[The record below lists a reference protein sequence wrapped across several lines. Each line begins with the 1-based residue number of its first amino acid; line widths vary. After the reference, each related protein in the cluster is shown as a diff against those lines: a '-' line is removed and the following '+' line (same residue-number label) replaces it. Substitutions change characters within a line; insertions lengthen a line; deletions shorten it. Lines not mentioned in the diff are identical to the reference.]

1 MTQTPTA
8 VDQAEAKPEADAVPR
23 GYWKNAAGA
32 LVPITKIKPI
42 DKARDALVRDIA
54 GRALAMNGALASFK
68 TQVMAEIDAFVAQS
82 AAEYGVTVRGSVGKG
97 NITLTSFDGS
107 LKVERQVS
115 ERIAFDERLQIA
127 KAKIDKLVHK
137 WGKGANH
144 NLQALVNHAFR
155 VDKAG
160 QVSVG
165 AVLSLRQVQVDD
177 PDWALAMTAIADS
190 MQAVSSVQYV
200 RMYQRNEAGGY
211 DPISLNAAS
220 V

>member
-1 MTQTPTA
+1 MTQATQDTTPLH
-8 VDQAEAKPEADAVPR
+8 ADDVPVPR

-32 LVPITKIKPI
+32 LVPVSKIKPI
-42 DKARDALVRDIA
+42 DKARDALVREITE
-54 GRALAMNGALASFK
+54 RAEAMNRGLADFK
-68 TQVMAEIDAFVAQS
+68 GEVMAQIDAFVEQS
-82 AAEYGVTVRGSVGKG
+82 AAEFGVTVRGSVGKG

-127 KAKIDKLVHK
+127 KTKIDGCVHK

-160 QVSVG
+160 KVSVG
-165 AVLSLRQVQVDD
+165 GVLSLRQVNIDD
-177 PDWALAMTAIADS
+177 PDWAAAMTAIADS
-190 MQAVSSVQYV
+190 MQAVSSVAYV
-200 RMYQRNEAGGY
+200 RMYRRNEAGGY
-211 DPISLNAAS
+211 DPISLNAAA